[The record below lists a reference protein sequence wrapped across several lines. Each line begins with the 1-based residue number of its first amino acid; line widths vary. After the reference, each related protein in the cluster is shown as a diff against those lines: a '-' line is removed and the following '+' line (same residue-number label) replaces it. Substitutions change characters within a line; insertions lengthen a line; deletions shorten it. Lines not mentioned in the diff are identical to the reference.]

1 MNLLQKIATMEAVS
15 TTDLTVLAVDPGR
28 RKCGLAIVTGE
39 LQCLQ
44 HLVVARED
52 LLQEVRHCM
61 DRWGV
66 QRVLVG
72 GATGSKPVVQELQ
85 KELAVEIEVVDEFR
99 TTERARGRYFRDH
112 PPRGVWRLVPLG
124 LQVPP
129 VPIDDYAAL
138 VMAEDYLNR
147 IQS

>member
-1 MNLLQKIATMEAVS
+1 M
-15 TTDLTVLAVDPGR
+15 VLAVDPGR
-28 RKCGLAIVTGE
+28 RKCGLALVTGQLE
-39 LQCLQ
+39 CVQRS
-44 HLVVARED
+44 VVARED
-52 LLQEVRHCM
+52 LLNEVRQWLQ
-61 DRWGV
+61 RWGV

-72 GATGSKPVVQELQ
+72 GATGSKPVVQEL
-85 KELAVEIEVVDEFR
+85 KEGLAIEVEVVNEYK
-99 TTERARGRYFRDH
+99 TSERARGRYFRDH

-138 VMAEDYLNR
+138 VMAEDYLNK

>member
-1 MNLLQKIATMEAVS
+1 MVM
-15 TTDLTVLAVDPGR
+15 VLAVDPGR
-28 RKCGLAIVTGE
+28 RKCGLALVTGQLE
-39 LQCLQ
+39 CVQRS
-44 HLVVARED
+44 VVARED
-52 LLQEVRHCM
+52 LLNEVRQWLQ
-61 DRWGV
+61 RWGV

-72 GATGSKPVVQELQ
+72 GATGSKPVVQEL
-85 KELAVEIEVVDEFR
+85 KEGLAIEVEVVNEYK
-99 TTERARGRYFRDH
+99 TSERARGRYFRDH

-138 VMAEDYLNR
+138 VMAEDYLNK